1 MNPGWSPSPEA
12 KLEYDPPTHSLPPT
26 MSQEQA
32 EQDEAALRKRV
43 RELIDEERELYDA
56 LA

>member
-1 MNPGWSPSPEA
+1 
-12 KLEYDPPTHSLPPT
+12 

-32 EQDEAALRKRV
+32 DKDDYADLRKRV
-43 RELIDEERELYDA
+43 RELIDENRELYDL

>member
-1 MNPGWSPSPEA
+1 ME
-12 KLEYDPPTHSLPPT
+12 HSLTHYQTT

-32 EQDEAALRKRV
+32 EQDDEAELRKRV
-43 RELIDEERELYDA
+43 RELIDEERELYDS